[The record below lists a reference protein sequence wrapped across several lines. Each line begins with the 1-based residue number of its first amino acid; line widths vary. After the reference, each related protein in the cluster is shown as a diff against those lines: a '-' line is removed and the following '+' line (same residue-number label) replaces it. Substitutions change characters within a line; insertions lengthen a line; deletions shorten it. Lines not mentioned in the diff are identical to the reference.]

1 MRRCL
6 IVFLLLAAAIP
17 LSAQF
22 SIDSKGRGNKPILI
36 NSDAMDVDLE
46 NGKATFYG
54 NVIVNDPQVI
64 ITCKKMILYQ
74 EPKKKQKDAA
84 AGKKNTEKTAN
95 SPRKDGKEEK
105 SDSLTGGAKLDRI
118 ECVEDVVI
126 TRKKV
131 RDDDK
136 NQWGTCGKAVYFHQK
151 GTITMTEEP
160 VLYQDDSKIT
170 GTRLTFFRDS
180 NRIEGTEI
188 KIEARDLNSER
199 KKDGGK
205 ASAN

>member
-1 MRRCL
+1 MRCPA
-6 IVFLLLAAAIP
+6 VFLLLAAVIP

-22 SIDSKGRGNKPILI
+22 SIDSKGRGDKPILI

-64 ITCKKMILYQ
+64 ITCRKMILYQ
-74 EPKKKQKDAA
+74 APKKKQAA
-84 AGKKNTEKTAN
+84 APGKTAPEKPAA
-95 SPRKDGKEEK
+95 SPEKDGKKE
-105 SDSLTGGAKLDRI
+105 SDDSITGGAKLDRI
-118 ECVEDVVI
+118 ECIEDVVV

-131 RDDDK
+131 KDDDK
-136 NQWGTCGKAVYFHQK
+136 NQWGTCGKAVYLHQK

-160 VLYQDDSKIT
+160 ILYQDDSKIT

-188 KIEARDLNSER
+188 RIEARDLNAE
-199 KKDGGK
+199 KKPK
-205 ASAN
+205 TPETAK